1 MANESKI
8 QQMKNNQFL
17 VTIPR
22 AIAEAMRL
30 KKGDTL
36 EWVFSQGD
44 VVVRRV

>member
-1 MANESKI
+1 MANQSKI
-8 QQMKNNQFL
+8 QQMKNDQYL

-36 EWVFSQGD
+36 EWIFVQGD
-44 VVVRRV
+44 VVIRKV

>member
-1 MANESKI
+1 MANQSKI

-30 KKGDTL
+30 KKGDNI
-36 EWVFSQGD
+36 EWMFVQGD
-44 VVVRRV
+44 VIVRKV